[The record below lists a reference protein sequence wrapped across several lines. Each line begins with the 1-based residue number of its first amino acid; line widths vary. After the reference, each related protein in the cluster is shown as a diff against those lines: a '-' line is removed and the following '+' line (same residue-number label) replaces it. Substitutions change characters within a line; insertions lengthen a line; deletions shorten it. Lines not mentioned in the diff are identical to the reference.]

1 MLRRT
6 KEELQNDTGIF
17 KLPEKEIKFIDVA
30 LTKEESMV
38 YQKILFLSQNLF
50 AQFLHQHAEKNADL
64 AHVNGRGLKGMTL
77 KLLILITSNRRA
89 KSCIYVV
96 DLRLCICKF
105 IYILVNIFFYLIS
118 VKPNEEYLKI
128 HRKLSRMNG
137 NEPIQAAE
145 IMVLILRLRQIC
157 CHPGLIKIV
166 SYDTSSVGEQNKWV
180 VIRPRVIISHIFGT

>member
-6 KEELQNDTGIF
+6 KEELQNEPGIF

-30 LTKEESMV
+30 LTKEESIV

-50 AQFLHQHAEKNADL
+50 AQFLHQQAEKNADL
-64 AHVNGRGLKGMTL
+64 AHSNRRVLDGMTL
-77 KLLILITSNRRA
+77 KLLILITYRRNIMLNDIYRA
-89 KSCIYVV
+89 KSCICEACLRVYV
-96 DLRLCICKF
+96 CKF
-105 IYILVNIFFYLIS
+105 IYILVKIFFYLIS

-128 HRKLSRMNG
+128 HQKLSKING
-137 NEPIQAAE
+137 NEPINSAE

-166 SYDTSSVGEQNKWV
+166 SYLYCIKILVL
-180 VIRPRVIISHIFGT
+180 